1 MSNEK
6 FLVKT
11 EVFEGPLDLLLN
23 LIEKRK
29 LLINEISLAKITDD
43 YINYIKENS
52 DIDLK
57 RNAHFILIASTLV
70 LIKSKSLLPTLDLSR
85 EEQEDIKDLET
96 RLKIYK
102 RIKETENNILG
113 LFDKKNCYFKSSNK
127 IDEVVFAPSK
137 QITLENI
144 KQTIAE
150 VLNNLPKKESIPK
163 RVVKKV
169 ISLEETIVNLTYK
182 IKQSVNMNF
191 KDFSG
196 FKKEEKVN
204 IVVSFLAMLELV
216 KQGVIEATQNDD
228 FGDIQMQTKT
238 FGTPDYS

>member
-1 MSNEK
+1 MTNEK

-43 YINYIKENS
+43 YITYIQENS
-52 DIDLK
+52 NIELK
-57 RNAHFILIASTLV
+57 KNAHFILVASTLV
-70 LIKSKSLLPTLDLSR
+70 LIKSKSLLPTIDLTR
-85 EEQEDIKDLET
+85 EEEDDIKDLET

-102 RIKETENNILG
+102 RIKETEDNLLG
-113 LFDKKNCYFKSSNK
+113 RFDKNNCYFKSQNK
-127 IDEVVFAPSK
+127 IDEVVFAPSN
-137 QITLENI
+137 QINTENI
-144 KQTIAE
+144 KQNIAKI
-150 VLNNLPKKESIPK
+150 LNSLPKKETLPK

-191 KDFSG
+191 KDFA
-196 FKKEEKVN
+196 KVDKEERVN
-204 IVVSFLAMLELV
+204 VVVSFLAMLELV
-216 KQGVIEATQNDD
+216 KQGMIEANQKDD
-228 FGDIQMQTKT
+228 FGDIELQTRS
-238 FGTPDYS
+238 FETPNYS